1 MYSVLAWRRNSRNAC
16 VCAQREIRR
25 PKMTPLHSRIH
36 VPAKKEVVHCW
47 PSSGLTSIRRTTCRY
62 LEIEWDM
69 EFFTEPR
76 KNTSHWDPSRQ
87 QGRLVN
93 SCYANCRYVAHIIH
107 LNI

>member
-1 MYSVLAWRRNSRNAC
+1 MYYSAVHLSYISYDPEPN
-16 VCAQREIRR
+16 VITVIIYYIIILLLIRIYF
-25 PKMTPLHSRIH
+25 LFDI
-36 VPAKKEVVHCW
+36 
-47 PSSGLTSIRRTTCRY
+47 RY

-69 EFFTEPR
+69 EFFTEPH

-107 LNI
+107 LNVKR